1 MSEVQRVRLS
11 PEERRA
17 QLIAA
22 GVNFLA
28 DHSLDELSMDE
39 LARQAGVSRPLLFH
53 YFETRQGMHLAVV
66 TKARDSLLVATAPRL
81 ELPPRERIHETL
93 LRITH
98 FVQQHRGTFYSLVRG
113 IASGDPAVRTVVDES
128 RELNAERLLDAFI
141 ELGFEDTAMLR
152 VALRAWVSY
161 AEEALISLAIERD
174 VDADAV
180 VRFLEAGLRGM
191 VGATREL
198 QAPDYA

>member
-1 MSEVQRVRLS
+1 M
-11 PEERRA
+11 
-17 QLIAA
+17 
-22 GVNFLA
+22 
-28 DHSLDELSMDE
+28 
-39 LARQAGVSRPLLFH
+39 
-53 YFETRQGMHLAVV
+53 
-66 TKARDSLLVATAPRL
+66 
-81 ELPPRERIHETL
+81 
-93 LRITH
+93 
-98 FVQQHRGTFYSLVRG
+98 
-113 IASGDPAVRTVVDES
+113 DES

-174 VDADAV
+174 TDADAV